1 MRYHIVK
8 LGDNVDKI
16 INMYGIT
23 YQNYINLNG
32 NDLKR
37 NLDVGEKIKIGDIRR
52 KKIDSITKINDIYID
67 NQDLDFD
74 YQKYICPHCKN
85 VIIIPK

>member
-8 LGDNVDKI
+8 QGDNVDKI

-32 NDLKR
+32 SDLKR
-37 NLDVGEKIKIGDIRR
+37 NLEIGEKIKIGEIRR
-52 KKIDSITKINDIYID
+52 KKIDPITKINEIYKE
-67 NQDLDFD
+67 NNNLDFN
-74 YQKYICPHCKN
+74 YQKFICPHCKN

>member
-8 LGDNVDKI
+8 VGDSVDKI

-32 NDLKR
+32 DDLKR
-37 NLDVGEKIKIGDIRR
+37 KLDIGEKIKIGDIRR
-52 KKIDSITKINDIYID
+52 KNIDYISKINEIYLTNID
-67 NQDLDFD
+67 EELN

-85 VIIIPK
+85 VIIIQK

>member
-37 NLDVGEKIKIGDIRR
+37 NLDVGEKIKIGEIRR
-52 KKIDSITKINDIYID
+52 KKIDSVTKINDIYKENHDID
-67 NQDLDFD
+67 LS

-85 VIIIPK
+85 IIIIPK

>member
-8 LGDNVDKI
+8 IGDSVDKI

-32 NDLKR
+32 NDLLR
-37 NLDVGEKIKIGDIRR
+37 NLEVGEKIKIGELR
-52 KKIDSITKINDIYID
+52 KSNEAINKINNIYKNNEDI
-67 NQDLDFD
+67 DLK

-85 VIIIPK
+85 IIIIPK